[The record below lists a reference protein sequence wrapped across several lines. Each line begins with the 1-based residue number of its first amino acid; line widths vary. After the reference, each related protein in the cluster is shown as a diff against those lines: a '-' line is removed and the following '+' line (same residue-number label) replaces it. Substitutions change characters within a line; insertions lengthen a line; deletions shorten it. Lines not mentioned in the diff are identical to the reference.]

1 MPGRAKVGFRG
12 WLTNWKNRC
21 DMLGQSARATLRRA
35 NPAVCHLLLGLSR
48 TGVNE
53 CSVAR
58 TGHSHSRVG
67 VRVISGGLGEFY
79 DVNDVGG
86 SDSNVMNDG
95 DTHFGKGRVRT
106 LGVCL
111 VGLPNAGKST
121 LVNKL
126 LRNKLSAVSPKR
138 NTTQSSMLG
147 ILECKEEREGEDG
160 SIECSGSSTSQVA
173 FWDTPGFI
181 SRRSEGSDYKRELY
195 VASSD
200 AINDSSI
207 ALVVVDAARRLNESA
222 KRNLKD
228 LLVKALYC
236 GCRLVVVLNKVDLVR
251 NKPDLLIKTEEVL
264 VMASEAKREVDEKYL
279 REKDSDEKWSIKTV
293 NHMTGEKKDEKID
306 LLDDLDDD
314 GYDKVPEDGG
324 MVPLKAF
331 MISARSGI
339 GVDDVRNYLMEM
351 VASATDE
358 LELGTKGWGE
368 CVDDELD
375 LRVTEAIREQ
385 VFRRLHREVPYRVNI
400 GYSVATGRYDGA
412 EFENV
417 LHVGTKTHLKL
428 VKDALPRMQRC
439 AETDLYRTV
448 GRPIRLLLRAKLS
461 HKLALTL

>member
-1 MPGRAKVGFRG
+1 
-12 WLTNWKNRC
+12 
-21 DMLGQSARATLRRA
+21 MLGQSARATLRRA
-35 NPAVCHLLLGLSR
+35 NPAVCHVLGLPK
-48 TGVNE
+48 TGGNVY
-53 CSVAR
+53 SVAR

-67 VRVISGGLGEFY
+67 VRVSSGGLEEVY
-79 DVNDVGG
+79 DVNDVEGSSGSVTNGG
-86 SDSNVMNDG
+86 G
-95 DTHFGKGRVRT
+95 THILGGGIRT

-138 NTTQSSMLG
+138 NTTQCSMLG
-147 ILECKEEREGEDG
+147 ILECKEGGEGEDD
-160 SIECSGSSTSQVA
+160 SIECNSKSQVA

-181 SRRSEGSDYKRELY
+181 SRRLEGNDYKRELY

-207 ALVVVDAARRLNESA
+207 ALVVVDSVRRLDESA

-251 NKPDLLIKTEEVL
+251 YKPDLLIKTDEVL
-264 VMASEAKREVDEKYL
+264 VMAKEAKAEMGKKKLKEKEYN
-279 REKDSDEKWSIKTV
+279 SDEKWSIKTV
-293 NHMTGEKKDEKID
+293 NYMTGEKKDEQID
-306 LLDDLDDD
+306 LLDEPNIDDSRE
-314 GYDKVPEDGG
+314 KVLEDGV
-324 MVPLKAF
+324 MVPLKVF
-331 MISARSGI
+331 MISAKSGN

-351 VASATDE
+351 SASVTDE
-358 LELGTKGWGE
+358 MELGAEGWGE
-368 CVDDELD
+368 CIDDELD

-385 VFRRLHREVPYRVNI
+385 VFRRLHREVPYRVSV
-400 GYSVATGRYDGA
+400 GHSVATGRSEVA

-417 LHVGTKTHLKL
+417 LRVGTKTHLRL
-428 VKDALPRMQRC
+428 VKAAIPRMQRC
-439 AETDLYRTV
+439 AEADLYRSV

-461 HKLALTL
+461 HKLALVQ